1 VERLTVSATYGGC
14 LFAADPQKTFD
25 KQAIFWSPEAL
36 PSVLPLCGI
45 VAPAVSKRYHV
56 DLTGLPGGELRRAPD
71 GWHAIVS
78 LGGAKHR
85 LWLQEV
91 PAGGSLFA
99 VKLQFDSNFDIRSQ
113 AAHRFWSALEERPL
127 GPPPVPL
134 PVKRRQRLILAMRA
148 LDGWLEGNSYRE
160 IAAGLFGRHRIPDLG
175 WKTHDLRNRTIRLV
189 KTGLSMMRGGY
200 RALLRHPSR
209 KK

>member
-1 VERLTVSATYGGC
+1 VSYGGC
-14 LFAADPQKTFD
+14 PFAADPQKTFD
-25 KQAIFWSPEAL
+25 KQSIFWSPAAL
-36 PSVLPLCGI
+36 PTVLPLCGI

-56 DLTGLPGGELRRAPD
+56 DLTRLLGGELRRAPD

-78 LGGAKHR
+78 LGGANHR
-85 LWLQEV
+85 LWLEEL
-91 PAGGSLFA
+91 PPGGSLFA
-99 VKLQFDSNFDIRSQ
+99 VKLQLDSNFDIRSQ

-127 GPPPVPL
+127 GPPLLPL
-134 PVKRRQRLILAMRA
+134 SVKRRHRLILAMRA
-148 LDGWLEGNSYRE
+148 VDGWLEGNSYRE
-160 IAAGLFGRHRIPDLG
+160 IAAGLFGRHWIPDLG